1 MMATKIL
8 IVEDDKASAK
18 LLEIGMRRLGYE
30 ICGMAASGQEAVE
43 VAASAQPDIV
53 IMDINLPGEIDGI
66 RAAEIIKQDIDVPV
80 LFLSANIEDNT
91 VKRALETDPIG
102 YISKPYTME
111 TLRIMV
117 ETGVYRHK
125 AEARIREKEK
135 FLSVLLANIGD
146 GVIAT
151 DSHFQVNFIN
161 SAARKILGLNPEET
175 IENIPLVEL
184 LHLYDEKTGLPIQ
197 WHHMN
202 FEEHIMLKDAVL
214 KNSSGHTWYVEYSFS
229 RLSTGKK
236 GEDQFLFTLQD
247 ITSRKEAEQALRN
260 YNEKLE
266 MQVTERTAEL
276 RQQNILLEKEIAQ
289 RKKFEQ
295 ELEIALTKEKEIN
308 EFRTQIITTISH
320 EFRTPLTT
328 IQSSAELIVRFINSE
343 NEKEKIQKHLRQILN
358 SAKNLNELLS
368 DILTMEKLDRS
379 SQAIQIETINTRD
392 FFYDLIEQYRIGIGK
407 SHIIEFQH
415 NAIPLEL
422 KTDPKLLS
430 QILNNLVSNACK
442 YSSEGSLVLIVLYF
456 ENDHYKI
463 TVSDQGTGIP
473 EKDLPKIFESFYR
486 ASNVGNI
493 SGTGLGLAILKRSV
507 EELGGQITVDSKE
520 GRGTIFTVT
529 LPYLE

>member
-1 MMATKIL
+1 MSTKIL

-18 LLEIGMRRLGYE
+18 LLEIGMRRMGYE
-30 ICGMAASGQEAVE
+30 VCGIAASGKEAIE
-43 VAASAQPDIV
+43 LSASSQPDIV
-53 IMDINLPGEIDGI
+53 IMDINLPGEFDGI
-66 RAAEIIKQDIDVPV
+66 RAAEIIKQEVDVPV

-91 VKRALETDPIG
+91 VKRALEIDPIG

-125 AEARIREKEK
+125 AEARIREKEE

-151 DSHFQVNFIN
+151 DAYFQIKFMN
-161 SAARKILGLNPEET
+161 AAGRRILGLAPDDP
-175 IENIPLVEL
+175 IENAVLTEV
-184 LHLYDEKTGLPIQ
+184 LHLYDEITGIPVQ
-197 WHHMN
+197 WFQLN
-202 FEEHIMLKDAVL
+202 IGEKILLSDALL
-214 KNSSGHTWYVEYSFS
+214 KNKQGQTIYVEYSFS
-229 RLSTGKK
+229 RLSTDKK
-236 GEDQFLFTLQD
+236 GENQFLITLQD
-247 ITSRKEAEQALRN
+247 ITARKEAEQALRN

-266 MQVTERTAEL
+266 QQVAERTAEL

-295 ELEIALTKEKEIN
+295 ELEIALAKEKEIN

-328 IQSSAELIVRFINSE
+328 IQSSAELIGRFMEME

-358 SAKNLNELLS
+358 SAKSLNELLS

-379 SQAIQIETINTRD
+379 TSDIHFETINTRD

-407 SHIIEFQH
+407 NHIIEFQH
-415 NAIPLEL
+415 NALPLEM

-442 YSSEGSLVLIVLYF
+442 YSEEGSLVLVVVYF
-456 ENDHYKI
+456 ENDFYKI
-463 TVSDQGTGIP
+463 TVSDQGKGIP

-486 ASNVGNI
+486 AGNVGNI

-507 EELGGQITVDSKE
+507 EELGGHISVDSKE

-529 LPYLE
+529 LPYID

>member
-1 MMATKIL
+1 MATKIL

-18 LLEIGMRRLGYE
+18 LLEIGMRRMGYE
-30 ICGMAASGQEAVE
+30 ICGMAASGKEAIELSV
-43 VAASAQPDIV
+43 SSQPDIV
-53 IMDINLPGEIDGI
+53 IMDINLPGEYDGI
-66 RAAEIIKQDIDVPV
+66 KAAEIIKQEVDVPV

-91 VKRALETDPIG
+91 VKRALEIDPIG

-125 AEARIREKEK
+125 AEAQIREKEE

-151 DSHFQVNFIN
+151 NTYFQIKFIN
-161 SAARKILGLNPEET
+161 AAGKKILGLAPDAP
-175 IENIPLVEL
+175 IENAVLTDV
-184 LHLYDEKTGLPIQ
+184 LHLYDEITGLPVQ
-197 WHHMN
+197 WFQVN
-202 FEEHIMLKDAVL
+202 FEEKVLLKDAL
-214 KNSSGHTWYVEYSFS
+214 LRNKQGQTIYVEYSFS
-229 RLSTGKK
+229 RLSTDKK
-236 GEDQFLFTLQD
+236 GENQFLITLQD
-247 ITSRKEAEQALRN
+247 ITARKEAEQALKN

-266 MQVTERTAEL
+266 QQVAERTAEL

-295 ELEIALTKEKEIN
+295 ELEIALAKEKEIN

-328 IQSSAELIVRFINSE
+328 IQSSAELIGRFMEME

-358 SAKNLNELLS
+358 SAKNLNELLT
-368 DILTMEKLDRS
+368 DILTMEKLDRGKS
-379 SQAIQIETINTRD
+379 NIQVETINTRD
-392 FFYDLIEQYRIGIGK
+392 FLYDLIEQYRIGIGK
-407 SHIIEFQH
+407 NHIIEFQH
-415 NAIPLEL
+415 NALPLEL

-442 YSSEGSLVLIVLYF
+442 YSEEGSLVLVVIYF
-456 ENDHYKI
+456 ENDYYKI
-463 TVSDQGTGIP
+463 TVSDEGKGIP

-486 ASNVGNI
+486 AGNVGNV

-507 EELGGQITVDSKE
+507 EDLGGHITVDSKE